1 MTLPRTRQS
10 LHGVAET
17 VLAGPQ
23 HRATGRLRLQA
34 RAGGFA
40 TVQGHDDVLL
50 VAVELGD
57 LVVHRA
63 TGEQRLPLRGTYAEL
78 AAAAGLPYGGLERA
92 YAGGS
97 GVGPDDVIDV
107 DPEAAAELAAAW
119 AAGDSA
125 LRELARQEL
134 GEEAAEPALWPEH
147 FDIGLSAGAVNYGVS
162 PGDARID
169 VPYAYVGPHRQRS
182 GPFWNQ
188 PFGAARPLSELDG
201 SAGVLAFFAD
211 GHQRA
216 AEPS

>member
-1 MTLPRTRQS
+1 MTLSRTRRS

-17 VLAGPQ
+17 VVAGPQ

-50 VAVELGD
+50 VAVELAD

-63 TGEQRLPLRGTYAEL
+63 TGEQRFGLRGTYAEL
-78 AAAAGLPYGGLERA
+78 AAAAGLPYGGLEHA
-92 YAGGS
+92 YADGS
-97 GVGPDDVIDV
+97 GVGPDDVIEV
-107 DPEAAAELAAAW
+107 DPDAAVELAAAW

-125 LRELARQEL
+125 LRELGRQEL
-134 GEEAAEPALWPEH
+134 GEEDLVPVLWPEH
-147 FDIGLSAGAVNYGVS
+147 LDVAVTAGAVNYGVS
-162 PGDARID
+162 PGDALID

-201 SAGVLAFFAD
+201 SAGVLAFLVE

-216 AEPS
+216 ADPS